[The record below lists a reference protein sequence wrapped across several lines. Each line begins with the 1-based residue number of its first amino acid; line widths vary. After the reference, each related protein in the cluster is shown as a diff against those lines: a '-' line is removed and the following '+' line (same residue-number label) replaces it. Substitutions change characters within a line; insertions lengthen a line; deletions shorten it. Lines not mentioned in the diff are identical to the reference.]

1 MIRKCTECGTE
12 FKCSP
17 SHKKV
22 TCSKECSRK
31 RRSKTLKG
39 RKVSKETRKKL
50 SEASKGRDMSNLQIK
65 GTLAAQNST
74 KSGRYET
81 NSSAKY
87 WELLSPDKK
96 IYRFTNLREWLRNNI
111 EEQCGLEATDE
122 NITKVG
128 HGFNTIKRNL
138 KRKQSTITYKDWT
151 ILYWENE
158 NNYEKRRKKQ

>member
-1 MIRKCTECGTE
+1 
-12 FKCSP
+12 
-17 SHKKV
+17 
-22 TCSKECSRK
+22 
-31 RRSKTLKG
+31 
-39 RKVSKETRKKL
+39 
-50 SEASKGRDMSNLQIK
+50 MSNLQIK

-111 EEQCGLEATDE
+111 EEQFGLEATDE